1 MTTVHPPF
9 DPEVAA
15 ALATV
20 NDILPSSITPDLIGR
35 LREVTEAGNTMS
47 LDEIRGHVDTE
58 EHLVPGP
65 AGDPDVAVLVAR
77 PKDSDP
83 TIALPG
89 IYFIHGGGMIAG
101 NNRTGMDWVLEWMA
115 EIPMVAVS
123 VDYRLAPEH
132 PHPAPIEDCYAG
144 LQWVFN
150 HLDELRIDPHRLIV
164 AGGSAGGGLA
174 AATALIARDR
184 GGPHL
189 RGQMLICPMIDDR
202 AITPS
207 STELVGEGVWDS
219 ISNAT
224 GWSSLLGATAGGHD
238 VSAYAAPARA
248 TDLSGLPEAFIDAG
262 SVETFRDESV
272 DYASRIWQ
280 AGGQAELHIWP
291 GGCHN
296 FDGTAPQATLSRQ
309 ARAARVN
316 WLRRV
321 LIE

>member
-1 MTTVHPPF
+1 MTKVHPPF

-15 ALATV
+15 ALVAV
-20 NDILPSSITPDLIGR
+20 NEILPSSVTPDLIGR

-47 LDEIRGHVDTE
+47 LNEIRGHVHAE
-58 EHLVPGP
+58 ELMVPGP
-65 AGDPDVAVLVAR
+65 AGDPDVAVLVTR

-83 TIALPG
+83 VIPLPG
-89 IYFIHGGGMIAG
+89 LYFIHGGGMIAG

-144 LQWVFN
+144 LEWVGN
-150 HLDELRIDPHRLIV
+150 HLVELGIDPRRLVI

-174 AATALIARDR
+174 AATALVARDR
-184 GGPHL
+184 GGPRV
-189 RGQMLICPMIDDR
+189 RGQMLVCPMIDDR

-224 GWSSLLGATAGGHD
+224 GWSSLLGAAAGAPD
-238 VSAYAAPARA
+238 VSPYAAPARA
-248 TDLSGLPEAFIDAG
+248 TDLSGLPTAFVDAG

-296 FDGTAPQATLSRQ
+296 FDGAAPEATLSRE

-321 LIE
+321 LDE